1 MRLPEI
7 CIRRPVLAIVMNLL
21 LVIIGAKTYEY
32 LTLREYPKVD
42 QPTISVTT
50 QYTGASPNIVEAR
63 ITKILESTLAGIEGL
78 HFMKSSSESE
88 NSKIN
93 LYFYSNRP
101 IDAAA
106 SDVRD
111 RLGRIKGKLPDG
123 VRDPLIKKTDADSTA
138 IISLALY
145 GKDYTTAEL
154 YDYAHHY
161 LESELESVKG
171 VASIELYGSSGY
183 AMHIWLDPV
192 RMAAHHVTTHDVNM
206 ALRQQNVHIPAGRL
220 VGDSREFMLTTAATL
235 RNVDA
240 FNDVVVKRTPE
251 HLVRL
256 KDIAKAEFTTGEERT
271 LTRYNGQSTIDLEII
286 KKSTANPLE
295 ISQELKK
302 MLPEI
307 KKKLPAGMELKIIYN
322 RSIYIDESL
331 KEVKKTFF
339 EATVCVIAVILL
351 FLWSW
356 RATLI
361 PLVTIPVS
369 IIATMS
375 LISVFGFSLNTLTLL
390 AIVLAIGLVVDD
402 AIVVMENVH
411 RYLEEGLKPIDAAIK
426 GSKEIAFA
434 VIAMTLTL
442 AAVYAPIALSK
453 GIVGMFFT
461 EFALTLA
468 GAVMVSG
475 FVALTLSPMM
485 CAYFLKLHKKVPLNP
500 SPKYN
505 IFKRIAHF
513 DVDKL
518 YAPIEKGYYT
528 ALKWVMRFRFLI
540 LIGALVYFLIGLWI
554 GLKVLPSELAPKEDQ
569 GTIIIGALVPNGATT
584 PFMDIYM
591 RQAEILV
598 KNLPEVKHQLALVG
612 PPLPKIVNTLRHWKK
627 RKRSSMDLV
636 KLLKPE
642 LDKIPGFIIYASPG
656 ATMISGGGDADQVQ
670 FVLKT
675 TRSQEELDTASS
687 LLEYAL
693 RSARIFP
700 RLNTDRGDN
709 IQEYTIDI
717 NRDKAG
723 LLGIDVNTIG
733 ETFDTFVSGRRISD
747 FRRESELFDVLV
759 SVKEENRR
767 SVEDLSGMY
776 VRGTAGQYKDHMI
789 PLTNLVTIKKEL
801 VPVRINHFNQLLS
814 VTLSGALPDNI
825 SLGTAVEKIQ
835 EIANKIL
842 PEGIQTEFTG
852 ETKQYLETR
861 YDVFWIFGLAIVFIY
876 LIMAAQF
883 ESFKAPLIIMFTVP
897 LSLAGA
903 IITLKLVGG
912 TINIYSQ
919 IGLITLI
926 GLITKHGILIVDF
939 ANKIQENEDKSIQE
953 AVMQA
958 AKMRLRPILMTTAA
972 MVLGAIPL
980 VLASGAGAIS
990 RQQIGWVIFGGMLLG
1005 TFFTLFVIPLIYTL
1019 LAKKESAV

>member
-1 MRLPEI
+1 
-7 CIRRPVLAIVMNLL
+7 
-21 LVIIGAKTYEY
+21 
-32 LTLREYPKVD
+32 
-42 QPTISVTT
+42 
-50 QYTGASPNIVEAR
+50 
-63 ITKILESTLAGIEGL
+63 
-78 HFMKSSSESE
+78 
-88 NSKIN
+88 
-93 LYFYSNRP
+93 
-101 IDAAA
+101 
-106 SDVRD
+106 
-111 RLGRIKGKLPDG
+111 
-123 VRDPLIKKTDADSTA
+123 
-138 IISLALY
+138 
-145 GKDYTTAEL
+145 
-154 YDYAHHY
+154 
-161 LESELESVKG
+161 
-171 VASIELYGSSGY
+171 
-183 AMHIWLDPV
+183 
-192 RMAAHHVTTHDVNM
+192 
-206 ALRQQNVHIPAGRL
+206 
-220 VGDSREFMLTTAATL
+220 
-235 RNVDA
+235 
-240 FNDVVVKRTPE
+240 
-251 HLVRL
+251 
-256 KDIAKAEFTTGEERT
+256 
-271 LTRYNGQSTIDLEII
+271 
-286 KKSTANPLE
+286 
-295 ISQELKK
+295 
-302 MLPEI
+302 
-307 KKKLPAGMELKIIYN
+307 
-322 RSIYIDESL
+322 
-331 KEVKKTFF
+331 
-339 EATVCVIAVILL
+339 
-351 FLWSW
+351 
-356 RATLI
+356 
-361 PLVTIPVS
+361 
-369 IIATMS
+369 
-375 LISVFGFSLNTLTLL
+375 
-390 AIVLAIGLVVDD
+390 
-402 AIVVMENVH
+402 
-411 RYLEEGLKPIDAAIK
+411 
-426 GSKEIAFA
+426 
-434 VIAMTLTL
+434 
-442 AAVYAPIALSK
+442 
-453 GIVGMFFT
+453 
-461 EFALTLA
+461 
-468 GAVMVSG
+468 
-475 FVALTLSPMM
+475 
-485 CAYFLKLHKKVPLNP
+485 
-500 SPKYN
+500 
-505 IFKRIAHF
+505 
-513 DVDKL
+513 
-518 YAPIEKGYYT
+518 
-528 ALKWVMRFRFLI
+528 
-540 LIGALVYFLIGLWI
+540 
-554 GLKVLPSELAPKEDQ
+554 
-569 GTIIIGALVPNGATT
+569 
-584 PFMDIYM
+584 
-591 RQAEILV
+591 
-598 KNLPEVKHQLALVG
+598 
-612 PPLPKIVNTLRHWKK
+612 
-627 RKRSSMDLV
+627 MDLV